1 MEKEN
6 EKIQQRLDSMKQ
18 AMDLEDEEVSL
29 GLKMFGVRGWPVY
42 EVKCLCSRGQEL
54 GREGCHSH

>member
-42 EVKCLCSRGQEL
+42 EVKCLCSRGKE
-54 GREGCHSH
+54 

>member
-29 GLKMFGVRGWPVY
+29 GLKMF
-42 EVKCLCSRGQEL
+42 EVGGLFMK
-54 GREGCHSH
+54 